1 MKGYSQVEKQ
11 KEKGKEEPNRAR
23 EKKEEEETLHAKTL
37 GEVMKGTVRD
47 SSQKNL

>member
-11 KEKGKEEPNRAR
+11 KEKGKEEPHRAR
-23 EKKEEEETLHAKTL
+23 EKKEEETLHAKTL